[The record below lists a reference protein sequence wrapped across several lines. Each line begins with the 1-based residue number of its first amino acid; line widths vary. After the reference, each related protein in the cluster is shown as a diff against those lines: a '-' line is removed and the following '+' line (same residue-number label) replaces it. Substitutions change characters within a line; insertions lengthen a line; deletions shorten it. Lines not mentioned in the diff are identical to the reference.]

1 MNRQD
6 ALAIFEAAI
15 KAVQPAVLM
24 PSVLKVIGSELK
36 IDEKTYSIDSKRI
49 FLLSVGKAAAA
60 MAVEVEHILGDLIV
74 DGLVV
79 TKYDHALP
87 LKYCRLIEAGHPLP
101 DEKSKEAADEVKA
114 FLQKLDDS
122 DLLIVCI
129 SGGASALL
137 ADMEEGISL
146 EDLQKTSKLL
156 LRSGASIHELNAVR
170 KNISALKGGG
180 LVLAA
185 NGASIVSLIISDVAG
200 DDLSSIASG
209 LTVRDSS
216 TPEQAF
222 EILQQYQILNE
233 VPESVR
239 KCLDARKE
247 NISKKNDS
255 SDRFDKVYNKII
267 GSNSIALQ
275 AAAGKASSLGY
286 DAEIVDADLKGE
298 AAARANEFVGKL
310 QSDSKRNI
318 CYLMGGE
325 TTVTI
330 SGNGKGGR
338 NQQFALAALAALQG
352 TNVSL
357 KDCPVILSGGTDGT
371 DGPTDAAGAVID
383 GDVLQKTN
391 ELKLDVQHFLD
402 DNDAW
407 HFFKQTGGLVITG
420 PTQTN
425 VMDVVIGG
433 RGRRKV

>member
-1 MNRQD
+1 MKRQD

-15 KAVQPAVLM
+15 NAVQPAVLM
-24 PSVLKVIGSELK
+24 PSVLKVVDGVLQVE
-36 IDEKTYSIDSKRI
+36 EKTYSVDRKRI

-60 MAVEVEHILGDLIV
+60 MAVAAENILGSFIAG
-74 DGLVV
+74 GLVV

-87 LKYCRLIEAGHPLP
+87 LKHCRIIEAGHPVP
-101 DEKSKEAADEVKA
+101 DEKSKEAADEVKL
-114 FLQKLDDS
+114 FLRKLTDH

-137 ADMEEGISL
+137 ADVEDGISL
-146 EDLQKTSKLL
+146 EDLQHTSKLL
-156 LRSGASIHELNAVR
+156 LKSGASIHELNVVR
-170 KNISALKGGG
+170 KNISTLKGGG

-185 NGASIVSLIISDVAG
+185 NGAGIVSLIISDVAG

-209 LTVRDSS
+209 LTVQDSS
-216 TPEQAF
+216 TPEQAL
-222 EILQQYQILNE
+222 EILQQYRILNK

-239 KCLDARKE
+239 KCLDLHKG
-247 NISKKNDS
+247 ISSKRSNS
-255 SDRFDKVYNKII
+255 PERFNKVLNKII
-267 GSNSIALQ
+267 GSNSIALH
-275 AAAGKASSLGY
+275 AAAARASSLGY
-286 DAEIVDADLKGE
+286 DVEIVDEDLKGE
-298 AAARANEFVGKL
+298 ASDRAKEFVDKL
-310 QSDSKRNI
+310 QSGSTKNT

-330 SGNGKGGR
+330 SGSGKGGR
-338 NQQFALAALAALQG
+338 NQHFALAALSALQKKN
-352 TNVSL
+352 TSL

-383 GDVLQKTN
+383 KDVLQKAN

-425 VMDVVIGG
+425 VMDVVVGG
-433 RGRRKV
+433 RSEE